1 MLGRFSR
8 TELLLGHAA
17 MEKLAQTTVAI
28 FGIGGVGSY
37 VAEGLVRSG
46 IGHLSSSIMTGLS
59 DQYQPADSCDIEDG
73 GQKEDRND
81 EAADSGYQSPGCCRY
96 DRRIFYA

>member
-8 TELLLGHAA
+8 TELLLGHVA

-37 VAEGLVRSG
+37 VAEGLARSG
-46 IGHLSSSIMTGLS
+46 IGHFVLVDNAEYFPKNRPQFS
-59 DQYQPADSCDIEDG
+59 
-73 GQKEDRND
+73 R
-81 EAADSGYQSPGCCRY
+81 
-96 DRRIFYA
+96 

>member
-37 VAEGLVRSG
+37 MAERLDPVSV
-46 IGHLSSSIMTGLS
+46 ILSSSIMTWS
-59 DQYQPADSCDIEDG
+59 V
-73 GQKEDRND
+73 
-81 EAADSGYQSPGCCRY
+81 
-96 DRRIFYA
+96 

>member
-8 TELLLGHAA
+8 TELLLGHVA

-37 VAEGLVRSG
+37 VAEGLARSG
-46 IGHLSSSIMTGLS
+46 IGHCS
-59 DQYQPADSCDIEDG
+59 
-73 GQKEDRND
+73 
-81 EAADSGYQSPGCCRY
+81 
-96 DRRIFYA
+96 RR